1 MQKWCVYKSNLSL
14 KFIILDWSLQSLLRR
29 QFAGNPAAPSAVR
42 RVGITDSVHLR
53 GGSRG
58 RVQGVRTPPGM
69 ACGFLINTVQSL
81 HSHTKSA
88 VSFDMYSQQFTLCYF
103 LVKSPLLRIRF
114 YNFLRH
120 QSVSGAPPP
129 KKNPWSAPAPHT
141 RKKRDKKLSLCQ
153 WTHHRWLHLYVVFCH
168 SSSRKPIK
176 GIHLKG
182 TAIWSRHSQWNHG

>member
-1 MQKWCVYKSNLSL
+1 M
-14 KFIILDWSLQSLLRR
+14 QSLLRR

-58 RVQGVRTPPGM
+58 RVQGVCTPPGM

-88 VSFDMYSQQFTLCYF
+88 VSFDMYSQKFTLCYF

-114 YNFLRH
+114 
-120 QSVSGAPPP
+120 
-129 KKNPWSAPAPHT
+129 
-141 RKKRDKKLSLCQ
+141 
-153 WTHHRWLHLYVVFCH
+153 
-168 SSSRKPIK
+168 
-176 GIHLKG
+176 
-182 TAIWSRHSQWNHG
+182 